1 MVGGRMTI
9 DHKEIIDPNFY
20 SVSARLAVMI
30 EEALHRGRTI
40 LHTSISATN
49 ERFYGSIIW
58 REKE

>member
-1 MVGGRMTI
+1 MTI